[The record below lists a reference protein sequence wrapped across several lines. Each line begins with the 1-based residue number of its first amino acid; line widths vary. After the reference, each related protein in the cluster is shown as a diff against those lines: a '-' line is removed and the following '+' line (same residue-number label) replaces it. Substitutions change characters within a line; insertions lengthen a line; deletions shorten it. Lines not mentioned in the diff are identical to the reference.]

1 MSHFVR
7 RHGVATMAVVW
18 LVCCAVPQSLAAQTA
33 VRDSRLRYSIVGS
46 LVGAA
51 LAGGYYVASDRGE
64 RAGQCDPKGCALP
77 YLAVSGAI
85 TGLFL
90 ARDIDAQRRADRPR
104 AGTLERLPVF
114 LSALPSMPLSMATR
128 DSMVAVLSDSGVSLY
143 AAVRPPRAL
152 QRRATG
158 LSGLRMVEFAPGNE
172 ALLIGGQSALY
183 AVGIMAG
190 PARRTLSGEITAL
203 AVSDSGWLAAR
214 GRTLVVEYRQGG
226 VLTRDS
232 LDVGESVGAAVYD
245 APTASWMI
253 GTDSALIRVA
263 VRNGALVQ
271 TGRWP
276 STGPIRAIAAKA
288 QWIATAEGNAGVT
301 VWQRDLMTAGVLAPQ
316 RVPDGPQFAYDLTFS
331 DAELFVAGG
340 TDGLFRIALDAAAQ
354 VRSVSKEL
362 PFVTLVRMGTDGVLW
377 AGDRARAAVVR
388 VETTMPP
395 R

>member
-1 MSHFVR
+1 
-7 RHGVATMAVVW
+7 
-18 LVCCAVPQSLAAQTA
+18 
-33 VRDSRLRYSIVGS
+33 
-46 LVGAA
+46 
-51 LAGGYYVASDRGE
+51 
-64 RAGQCDPKGCALP
+64 
-77 YLAVSGAI
+77 
-85 TGLFL
+85 
-90 ARDIDAQRRADRPR
+90 
-104 AGTLERLPVF
+104 
-114 LSALPSMPLSMATR
+114 MPLSLATR

-152 QRRATG
+152 QRRAA
-158 LSGLRMVEFAPGNE
+158 GLRGLRVVEFAPGNE

-214 GRTLVVEYRQGG
+214 GRTLVMESRQGG
-226 VLTRDS
+226 ILTRDS
-232 LDVGESVGAAVYD
+232 LDVGASVGAAVYD
-245 APTASWMI
+245 AAAASWLV

-263 VRNGALVQ
+263 YRDSALVQ

-276 STGPIRAIAAKA
+276 STGPIRAIATNA

-301 VWQRDLMTAGVLAPQ
+301 VWRRELMTAGVLAPQ

-331 DAELFVAGG
+331 DVELFVAGG
-340 TDGLFRIALDAAAQ
+340 TDGLFRIALDGAAQ

-362 PFVTLVRMGTDGVLW
+362 PFVTLVRMGADGVLW
-377 AGDRARAAVVR
+377 AGDRARATVVR